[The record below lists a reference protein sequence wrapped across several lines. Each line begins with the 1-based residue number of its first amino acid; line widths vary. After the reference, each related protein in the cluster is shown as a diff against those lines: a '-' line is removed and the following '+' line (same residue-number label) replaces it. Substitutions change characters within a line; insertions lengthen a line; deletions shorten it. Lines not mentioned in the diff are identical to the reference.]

1 MTSKKWPPPVG
12 PKISFAVPRHIRKSN
27 NYLRTDPA
35 SERSRSDEEK
45 KRVEREEKSR
55 LSQIGRSTIQDYSL
69 SLREACARRP
79 SMRSRNIRQGEV
91 GCRRLYFFSCFF
103 FSFTSLLPFPRLVS
117 FGVLTPVSWD
127 PNPFRDSGR
136 ILSAIIGMKRG
147 SMDLSHLPDR
157 KLLLSYL
164 M

>member
-1 MTSKKWPPPVG
+1 MLSILLTKNDLLLFG
-12 PKISFAVPRHIRKSN
+12 PEISSAVPRHVQKSN
-27 NYLRTDPA
+27 NYLRTNSV

-45 KRVEREEKSR
+45 KRVEREEKSG
-55 LSQIGRSTIQDYSL
+55 LSRTIQDYSL

-91 GCRRLYFFSCFF
+91 RCWGLCFFSHCFF

-136 ILSAIIGMKRG
+136 NLSAIIGMKRD
-147 SMDLSHLPDR
+147 SMDLSHLSDR
-157 KLLLSYL
+157 KLLLSYI
-164 M
+164 